1 MTLKGII
8 KSDGSVE
15 TPDGKKFIL
24 PIRGTDESGFPEV
37 LIDATSV
44 GGGGIVKR
52 QSIKPFIGMEVEFIT
67 YNETEGYNFTIKK
80 LHISDVMNS
89 ILNEVDTKLQELE
102 KIHEDTHR
110 YQNTL
115 QGKIYGY
122 REVRDIIKKYCL

>member
-1 MTLKGII
+1 VTLKGII

-37 LIDATSV
+37 LIDATSI

-67 YNETEGYNFTIKK
+67 YNGTEGYNFTIFK
-80 LHISDVMNS
+80 
-89 ILNEVDTKLQELE
+89 
-102 KIHEDTHR
+102 
-110 YQNTL
+110 
-115 QGKIYGY
+115 
-122 REVRDIIKKYCL
+122 